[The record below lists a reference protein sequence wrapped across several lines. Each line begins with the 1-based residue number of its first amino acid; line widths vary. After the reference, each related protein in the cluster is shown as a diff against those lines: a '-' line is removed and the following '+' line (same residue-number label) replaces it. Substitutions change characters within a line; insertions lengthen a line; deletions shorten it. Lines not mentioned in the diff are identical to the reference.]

1 MRKYVITLIISMIII
16 ILIYSYNKFIFV
28 GSKDVIIDHNNVKI
42 EYDPFSSV
50 IKKDELNKIL
60 KNSYYEGNNLD
71 TFSSL
76 SINKNSPDLYYTY
89 WALKTLNEL
98 GYETNKLVNNKDKL
112 LPLFNKFDNRLSNL
126 ENIEMLSYINKDL
139 KVSNNFDY
147 QNLLF
152 NLYDPNEHLFY
163 FDNIN
168 ESMEEKIAATSVAI
182 NIITNLEIKDLRIQE
197 MKNKLLEMMLDDR
210 YFTSNSIYENIINN
224 GGLII
229 NSLHKLGYTSTVL
242 DGETLVKRKAW
253 LKHWNENSNELDT
266 EWSDLAVLIELNNIN
281 DFFVSDYKRSNKENL
296 EQFVRKHPD
305 FYGIGT
311 NEQYFTI
318 QPPYVFQLI
327 LLSKKA
333 SSEFPYNQKTLD
345 FYKGFIS
352 SNFTKYHSPEIN
364 LNEVYYGLKLSR
376 SSNFAFDS
384 RKLQNLLKDQSI
396 LVFRNILNNND
407 TDHLGNIYFLIKS
420 FDEIGLKFTD
430 SEISSIESYLNR
442 IDFSNVNKESAESY
456 VSNLNYTLRI
466 SSIFGF
472 KQKESLITATSEIFN
487 LLNED
492 QKREL
497 SNQLYYISCY
507 LKLQDADYYFSLSE
521 EKFRTDMGTN
531 NTTTTSLLLGA
542 TTILDKREL
551 ANNEKLALREYLIR
565 NSTNF
570 TSSVEPNK
578 LTLRILYEAMIL
590 DTYSK

>member
-1 MRKYVITLIISMIII
+1 M
-16 ILIYSYNKFIFV
+16 
-28 GSKDVIIDHNNVKI
+28 
-42 EYDPFSSV
+42 
-50 IKKDELNKIL
+50 
-60 KNSYYEGNNLD
+60 
-71 TFSSL
+71 
-76 SINKNSPDLYYTY
+76 
-89 WALKTLNEL
+89 
-98 GYETNKLVNNKDKL
+98 
-112 LPLFNKFDNRLSNL
+112 
-126 ENIEMLSYINKDL
+126 
-139 KVSNNFDY
+139 
-147 QNLLF
+147 
-152 NLYDPNEHLFY
+152 
-163 FDNIN
+163 
-168 ESMEEKIAATSVAI
+168 
-182 NIITNLEIKDLRIQE
+182 
-197 MKNKLLEMMLDDR
+197 
-210 YFTSNSIYENIINN
+210 
-224 GGLII
+224 
-229 NSLHKLGYTSTVL
+229 
-242 DGETLVKRKAW
+242 
-253 LKHWNENSNELDT
+253 
-266 EWSDLAVLIELNNIN
+266 
-281 DFFVSDYKRSNKENL
+281 
-296 EQFVRKHPD
+296 
-305 FYGIGT
+305 
-311 NEQYFTI
+311 
-318 QPPYVFQLI
+318 
-327 LLSKKA
+327 LSKKA

-472 KQKESLITATSEIFN
+472 KQKESLITAASEIFN

-551 ANNEKLALREYLIR
+551 ANNEKLALRDYLIR